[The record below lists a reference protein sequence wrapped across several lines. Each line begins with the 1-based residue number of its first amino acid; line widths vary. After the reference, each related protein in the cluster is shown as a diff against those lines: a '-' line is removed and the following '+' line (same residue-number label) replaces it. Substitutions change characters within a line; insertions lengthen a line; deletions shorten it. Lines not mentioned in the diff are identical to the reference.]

1 MDEDEGRADDATMD
15 AATERVARV
24 IAELEYEYNM
34 ITRDIITVLI
44 NAAVTLAFDIW
55 KEGEGDA
62 DDAKKIIQDTVAASL
77 EAALKA
83 GRYGPDG
90 EPTH

>member
-1 MDEDEGRADDATMD
+1 
-15 AATERVARV
+15 
-24 IAELEYEYNM
+24 
-34 ITRDIITVLI
+34 LI
-44 NAAVTLAFDIW
+44 NAATTLAFDIW

>member
-1 MDEDEGRADDATMD
+1 MDEDEGRAEDATMD

-24 IAELEYEYNM
+24 IAELEYEYDM
-34 ITRDIITVLI
+34 ITPDIIIVLI

-55 KEGEGDA
+55 KEGEPE
-62 DDAKKIIQDTVAASL
+62 DAKRIIQDTVAASL

-83 GRYGPDG
+83 RRHGPDG